1 VGIPKSR
8 PFLRLSTCFAG
19 CFVREPVEAPGSDAL
34 GSVRTGGL
42 DWYVVA
48 AIFAEWPDFRVF
60 LGRRDMH
67 APFSRRSCSKDK
79 DVLAE

>member
-60 LGRRDMH
+60 LGMQ
-67 APFSRRSCSKDK
+67 APLSRRSCSEDK
-79 DVLAE
+79 VVLAE